1 MVKNNNFYFKKLK
14 TVVIIGYLDELQ
26 SILEINKKLG
36 LKTKVITS
44 TDQSKFIDK
53 KIDYSIF
60 DKLDDTFESYIL
72 KNFNTEE
79 TLFLSLS
86 SRLIFNKHF
95 IKKVFNNNLI
105 NFHSTRLPLDAGGGG
120 FSWRIL
126 KEDRIDNMI
135 FHIINE
141 GIDTGAII
149 YSERSLFPSSCKVP
163 LDYENHRNKN
173 FPNFY
178 KSFISN
184 LNTGYKFKLIHQ
196 IDYLGSYN
204 PRINTIKNGLID
216 WTFSS
221 RDLYNFINAFDDPY
235 PGAST
240 FLDRGN
246 FGKLHLKKV
255 HLHAGDGSNHAYM
268 SGLVSRHDKDWI
280 VVSTRDKYML
290 LIESV
295 LNQEGENIIS
305 KIRPGDRFH
314 TPTEMLSAAKLS
326 RVIYTTKG

>member
-1 MVKNNNFYFKKLK
+1 MVKNNNFYFKNLRA
-14 TVVIIGYLDELQ
+14 VLIIGYLDGLK
-26 SILEINKKLG
+26 SIIEINNELG
-36 LKTKVITS
+36 LKTKIITS
-44 TDQSKFIDK
+44 SDQSRFIDEE
-53 KIDYSIF
+53 IDFLIF
-60 DKLDDTFESYIL
+60 DKLDNTFESYVT
-72 KNFNTEE
+72 KNFNIEE

-86 SRLIFNKHF
+86 SRLIFNSYF
-95 IKKVFNNNLI
+95 IKNVFNNNLI

-149 YSERSLFPSSCKVP
+149 YNKKSLFPNSCKIP

-178 KSFISN
+178 KEFISN
-184 LNTGYKFKLIHQ
+184 LKSGFKFKLIHQ
-196 IDYLGSYN
+196 INYLGSYN
-204 PRINTIKNGLID
+204 PRLNSIKNGLID
-216 WTFSS
+216 WNFSS

-280 VVSTRDKYML
+280 VVSTSDKYML
-290 LIESV
+290 LVESV
-295 LNQEGENIIS
+295 LNQDGENIIS

-314 TPTEMLSAAKLS
+314 TSAEILSAAKLS
-326 RVIYTTKG
+326 RVKYNSKG